1 MIRVLSDKRSRKTPL
16 GNVWFD
22 EFRHFLRPSMHF
34 DWLDCDRPSNSA
46 PNYHQI
52 IVIPGNPVQSVNEWD
67 TNQSKMSISA
77 DVSANLIQIRDDP
90 LPPPTP
96 PPSPTPPET
105 DAGRNRPGNLHKLNG
120 ELTHGRVVDVSNQHY
135 RWERKSLTE
144 LTS

>member
-22 EFRHFLRPSMHF
+22 EFGHFLRPSMHF

-90 LPPPTP
+90 LPPPPHHP
-96 PPSPTPPET
+96 PLPHHPKRMP
-105 DAGRNRPGNLHKLNG
+105 AGIGREICISWMASLPMG
-120 ELTHGRVVDVSNQHY
+120 ELLMCRTSIIDENVN
-135 RWERKSLTE
+135 RWQN
-144 LTS
+144 